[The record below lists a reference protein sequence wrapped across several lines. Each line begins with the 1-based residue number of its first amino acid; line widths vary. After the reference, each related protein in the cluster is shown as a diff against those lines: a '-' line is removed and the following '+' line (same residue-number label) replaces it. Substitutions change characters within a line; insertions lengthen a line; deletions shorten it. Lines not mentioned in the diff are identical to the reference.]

1 MRIEIAEQ
9 PEALGNTFDVLLA
22 QVGELAALGRDT
34 RQVLFIARGSSDN
47 AAVYGQY
54 LCSARA
60 GRLASLASPSLATA
74 YRVVL
79 DLRGVLAVAVSQSG
93 ATEEIVTTLEW
104 AHRCG
109 ARTVAVTNAA
119 GSPLTE
125 VADLSLITQAGEEL
139 AVPATKTY
147 TTQLAA
153 MAVLALSL
161 QEGGSGAELPGRGGA
176 GPAARRG
183 TGMGPEPPGGGGV
196 GVGPEPPGG
205 GGVRVEALRG
215 VPGAVAAMLEVAP
228 AAEALAERL
237 VDVGTLVVS
246 GRGYAYSTAL
256 EVALKLKET
265 CYLTAVGLSYA
276 DLVHGPIAVVD
287 DDTPALL
294 VAAGDGPILPEMTGL
309 ARRIAGTG
317 ADVYGIGG
325 DQEFAAACRS
335 ALPGPSLPEHLAPF
349 ALIVPGQLLVEAL
362 ARAKGLDPDAPR
374 GLDKV
379 TQTDG

>member
-9 PEALGNTFDVLLA
+9 PEALSSTFDALLA
-22 QVGELAALGRDT
+22 QVGELAALGGDT
-34 RQVLFIARGSSDN
+34 GQVLFIARGSSDN

-74 YRVVL
+74 YRAVL

-104 AHRCG
+104 ARRCG
-109 ARTVAVTNAA
+109 ARTVAVTNVA

-125 VADLSLITQAGEEL
+125 VADLALITQAGEEL

-161 QEGGSGAELPGRGGA
+161 QPGGSGAEPPDGA
-176 GPAARRG
+176 GIGVEAPRR
-183 TGMGPEPPGGGGV
+183 PGSGV
-196 GVGPEPPGG
+196 EAG
-205 GGVRVEALRG
+205 ALRG

-237 VDVGTLVVS
+237 VEVGTLVVS

-287 DDTPALL
+287 HDTPALL

-335 ALPGPSLPEHLAPF
+335 VLPGPALPEHLAPF